1 MMNWLKKGNTIQTLL
16 IQLKKADYDTKIK
29 EIVDKIRN
37 HDKCITT
44 QEFNKLKADNFDAK
58 LKQAI
63 LTIKDDIPDFV
74 KRYILMEN

>member
-44 QEFNKLKADNFDAK
+44 QEFNKSKADNFDAK

-63 LTIKDDIPDFV
+63 LTIKDDIPDFI

>member
-29 EIVDKIRN
+29 EIVDKICN

-63 LTIKDDIPDFV
+63 LTIKDDIPDFL
-74 KRYILMEN
+74 KWYILMEN